1 MRSKGIAMSTRA
13 RPAAPRIA
21 PVTPT
26 SVAYRLPSEP
36 RSVGWVRR
44 ELRRQLEQWGLAGE
58 LGEAAALLVSELV
71 TNAVRAQAADGGAW
85 VGVRFALEGG
95 GRRVRLEV
103 RDGSGGR
110 PVIND
115 KQAEETEEEAAECG
129 RGLVLVDALASGWG
143 VEPDGIGKV
152 VWAELAV
159 SAAWPGIGR
168 R

>member
-1 MRSKGIAMSTRA
+1 MSTRA
-13 RPAAPRIA
+13 RSVASRVAPA
-21 PVTPT
+21 TPT
-26 SVAYRLPSEP
+26 SIAYRLPSEP

-58 LGEAAALLVSELV
+58 LGESAALLVSELMA
-71 TNAVRAQAADGGAW
+71 NAVRAQVAGGGTW

-115 KQAEETEEEAAECG
+115 KQAEETEGEAAECG

-159 SAAWPGIGR
+159 SGVWPGIGR

>member
-1 MRSKGIAMSTRA
+1 MSTRA
-13 RPAAPRIA
+13 RPAASRVA
-21 PVTPT
+21 PATPT

-36 RSVGWVRR
+36 RSVGWVRG
-44 ELRRQLEQWGLAGE
+44 ELRRQLEQWGLAEE
-58 LGEAAALLVSELV
+58 LGESAALLVSELV

-85 VGVRFALEGG
+85 VGVRFARERG
-95 GRRVRLEV
+95 GRRLRLEV
-103 RDGSGGR
+103 RDRSGGR
-110 PVIND
+110 PVIKE
-115 KQAEETEEEAAECG
+115 KQMEATEEEAAECG

-159 SAAWPGIGR
+159 SAAWPGTGR

>member
-1 MRSKGIAMSTRA
+1 MSTRA
-13 RPAAPRIA
+13 RPAASRVA
-21 PVTPT
+21 SATPT

-44 ELRRQLEQWGLAGE
+44 ELRRQLEQWGFPGE
-58 LGEAAALLVSELV
+58 LVGSAELLVSELV
-71 TNAVRAQAADGGAW
+71 TNAVRAQAAGGGTW
-85 VGVRFALEGG
+85 VGVRFAWEGG

-110 PVIND
+110 PVSSG
-115 KQAEETEEEAAECG
+115 KQAEEAEETGREAAECG

-143 VEPDGIGKV
+143 VEPDGIGKI

-159 SAAWPGIGR
+159 SGAWPGIGR